1 MSALT
6 EGRRGLRL
14 QTSRLARMPRRWRL
28 CSFSP
33 RRTLVN
39 ARTRS
44 ETTRPRCLSQLVN
57 GHSHE
62 SMHPRQTFTYLG
74 FPPAVKDSRPSLGS
88 PLKKKNWYYLFRLV
102 QSGDL
107 QGDRYARGVY
117 WREVQPAHVLACSH
131 DGVL

>member
-44 ETTRPRCLSQLVN
+44 ETTRPRCLSHLVN
-57 GHSHE
+57 GHTHE
-62 SMHPRQTFTYLG
+62 SMHTHQTFTYLG
-74 FPPAVKDSRPSLGS
+74 ITGLTYLELFSHVTYKVTVRLGGVS
-88 PLKKKNWYYLFRLV
+88 WRAV
-102 QSGDL
+102 QS
-107 QGDRYARGVY
+107 
-117 WREVQPAHVLACSH
+117 AHMLACSH
-131 DGVL
+131 AGVLWYVTLISSVCNFVLSG